1 MSATAKT
8 AKKTEETIDRA
19 ASQATSAANDGV
31 TRMTEGMSKM
41 GSFGQETMEA
51 MTASA
56 SIVAKGLE
64 KATQENVSFAKSQM
78 EQSAERMK
86 AFGSVKTP
94 QEFFEAQ
101 ADVFRTVM
109 EAQIEQT
116 NKVSDL
122 MIETARDAAQ
132 PMSKR
137 YSAMVEM
144 MQAR

>member
-8 AKKTEETIDRA
+8 ADKITNKTEETMN
-19 ASQATSAANDGV
+19 QATNAANDGV

-41 GSFGQETMEA
+41 GSFGQDTMEA

-56 SIVAKGLE
+56 TIVAKGLE

-78 EQSAERMK
+78 EQGAERMK
-86 AFGSVKTP
+86 AFQSVKTP

-116 NKVSDL
+116 NKVSDM

-137 YSAMVEM
+137 YSAMIEM